1 MKHQESRLTGL
12 RWYVGLVGVGCM
24 VWAWFLSWAIVLW
37 PLHNMVWLVEWCTW
51 GMVAC
56 AVIVFLL
63 PSESSNGKTRSKRS
77 KNSETS
83 DG

>member
-12 RWYVGLVGVGCM
+12 RWYIGMVGVGCTI
-24 VWAWFLSWAIVLW
+24 WAWAISW
-37 PLHNMVWLVEWCTW
+37 
-51 GMVAC
+51 
-56 AVIVFLL
+56 VIVMWSLKNTMWVAEWLTYIAVGCFVVVVLL
-63 PSESSNGKTRSKRS
+63 PSECKDEKRKERS